1 MFERECPR
9 RLEVRRGHRL
19 GWGNGGT
26 QTDRTVWG
34 GMTILCQK
42 CLAGRRSWRYCLLCN
57 CNAKPPLARRP
68 SDCRHHRQKDRLGS
82 DALIGTCSLFRMRR
96 GKRVLRCEAWAQSG
110 TAVLPVAVAANQDC
124 GRLGLQ
130 PQRRSAIIPA
140 SLGSRDRRYLS
151 RQTIIGSG
159 GTQRSAFGRKRCC
172 GLALDDAASRS
183 RHGRTERAIHR
194 AIVEDGGSSIGGRRI
209 MKIADRSKA

>member
-1 MFERECPR
+1 
-9 RLEVRRGHRL
+9 
-19 GWGNGGT
+19 
-26 QTDRTVWG
+26 
-34 GMTILCQK
+34 MTILCQK

-57 CNAKPPLARRP
+57 CNANPPLARRP
-68 SDCRHHRQKDRLGS
+68 SDWRHHRQKDRLGA
-82 DALIGTCSLFRMRR
+82 DALLGTCSLFRMRR
-96 GKRVLRCEAWAQSG
+96 GKRVLRCIVRSVGPIWDRCVAG
-110 TAVLPVAVAANQDC
+110 LPLLPIRIAA
-124 GRLGLQ
+124 GLACSLKGA
-130 PQRRSAIIPA
+130 RRSPA